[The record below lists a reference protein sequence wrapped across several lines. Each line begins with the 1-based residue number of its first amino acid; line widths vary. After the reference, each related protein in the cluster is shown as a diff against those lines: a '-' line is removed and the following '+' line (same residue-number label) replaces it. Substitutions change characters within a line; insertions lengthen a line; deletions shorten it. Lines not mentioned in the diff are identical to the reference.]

1 MDILAV
7 LVGLT
12 LLLVIATWSSVR
24 AYFARGRLAGME
36 EATREIIKG
45 IRAHYELAGEPRP
58 DHVTG
63 AIEAVAASAR
73 GGSDEQDI
81 RRYHARLFSFG
92 DAVGAACWRKGYQ
105 SCRQKMLPREDRI
118 RIDLPVADLVR
129 LAALA
134 DLGFRRMMPNDRG
147 VETPRFGGEHQAIE
161 VARAIERLELSLPV
175 ADRPP
180 SHAAMR
186 QAMIRNWW
194 PLERKRA

>member
-24 AYFARGRLAGME
+24 SYFARGRLAGME
-36 EATREIIKG
+36 EATREIVKG
-45 IRAHYELAGEPRP
+45 IRAHYEVAGEPPP
-58 DHVTG
+58 DHVTKAMG
-63 AIEAVAASAR
+63 AVGASAR
-73 GGSDEQDI
+73 SGSDPQDI
-81 RRYHARLFSFG
+81 QRYHARLFSFG
-92 DAVGAACWRKGYQ
+92 NAVGAACWRKGYQ

-118 RIDLPVADLVR
+118 RIDLTASDLAH

-134 DLGFRRMMPNDRG
+134 DLGFRRMMPNDRC
-147 VETPRFGGEHQAIE
+147 VETLRFGDEHQAWE

-175 ADRPP
+175 AHRPS